1 MKLHIEH
8 IPSTEEKAQLESGVI
23 ENDPNQKQ
31 IHPMVRMFCDMKNLK
46 RNPRQHGFNISEMI
60 WKFFL
65 SSIEAVKVEH
75 HLINGKDEIHLSGG
89 EKDLI
94 IFMFVILS
102 QDDSL
107 PDDPLIAD
115 SISIQMPIWTMI
127 TFWNYAYPSYPIRN
141 VSSDK

>member
-1 MKLHIEH
+1 M
-8 IPSTEEKAQLESGVI
+8 EEKEQLESCII

-65 SSIEAVKVEH
+65 TSIEAVKVEH
-75 HLINGKDEIHLSGG
+75 HRFNGKDEIHLSG
-89 EKDLI
+89 EERDLI
-94 IFMFVILS
+94 IFLFVILS

-115 SISIQMPIWTMI
+115 SISIQMPLWDMN
-127 TFWNYAYPSYPIRN
+127 TFWNYSYPSYPIRKI
-141 VSSDK
+141 SSDK